1 MRRPSFFPVL
11 IGTGF
16 GSGFSPFAPGTAGA
30 LLATLIWFGLSLLIS
45 ETCLLWTTVALISLF
60 TVAGIWATDRLEPY
74 WGEDPSRVVVDEMV
88 GVWIT
93 LLAAP
98 AGHIWYGLAA
108 FVLFRFFDILKPR
121 SGSDDGRRIGRSV
134 WFHCFNC
141 GEMVDGVEE
150 QSRFAGWRREVWL
163 FMKAQLSAQ
172 IATVIDFLITILL
185 VKLFGIYYLYA
196 TFIGSVV
203 GGIVNCVIN
212 YEWVFKAEDCKKIHV
227 GLKYFIVWGG
237 SILINTWG
245 TFALTEWLAG
255 MKWVNG
261 LLGYY
266 VYDVFILSKITVAL
280 LVAFF
285 WNYYLQRV
293 FVYRNHNLKRFLKQR
308 LEKKIE

>member
-1 MRRPSFFPVL
+1 
-11 IGTGF
+11 
-16 GSGFSPFAPGTAGA
+16 
-30 LLATLIWFGLSLLIS
+30 
-45 ETCLLWTTVALISLF
+45 
-60 TVAGIWATDRLEPY
+60 
-74 WGEDPSRVVVDEMV
+74 
-88 GVWIT
+88 
-93 LLAAP
+93 
-98 AGHIWYGLAA
+98 
-108 FVLFRFFDILKPR
+108 
-121 SGSDDGRRIGRSV
+121 
-134 WFHCFNC
+134 
-141 GEMVDGVEE
+141 MVDGVEE

-285 WNYYLQRV
+285 WNYYCNG
-293 FVYRNHNLKRFLKQR
+293 FSSTGTTT
-308 LEKKIE
+308 

>member
-1 MRRPSFFPVL
+1 MASRAFCQQLFITFFKNFF
-11 IGTGF
+11 IACKAF
-16 GSGFSPFAPGTAGA
+16 IFAA
-30 LLATLIWFGLSLLIS
+30 LL
-45 ETCLLWTTVALISLF
+45 
-60 TVAGIWATDRLEPY
+60 LEPY

-98 AGHIWYGLAA
+98 AGHVWYGLAA
-108 FVLFRFFDILKPR
+108 FVLFRFFDILKPLGIR
-121 SGSDDGRRIGRSV
+121 RMENLPGGVGVMMDEKKEGERIGRSV

-203 GGIVNCVIN
+203 GGR
-212 YEWVFKAEDCKKIHV
+212 
-227 GLKYFIVWGG
+227 
-237 SILINTWG
+237 
-245 TFALTEWLAG
+245 
-255 MKWVNG
+255 M
-261 LLGYY
+261 
-266 VYDVFILSKITVAL
+266 
-280 LVAFF
+280 
-285 WNYYLQRV
+285 
-293 FVYRNHNLKRFLKQR
+293 
-308 LEKKIE
+308 

>member
-1 MRRPSFFPVL
+1 
-11 IGTGF
+11 
-16 GSGFSPFAPGTAGA
+16 
-30 LLATLIWFGLSLLIS
+30 
-45 ETCLLWTTVALISLF
+45 
-60 TVAGIWATDRLEPY
+60 
-74 WGEDPSRVVVDEMV
+74 
-88 GVWIT
+88 
-93 LLAAP
+93 
-98 AGHIWYGLAA
+98 
-108 FVLFRFFDILKPR
+108 
-121 SGSDDGRRIGRSV
+121 
-134 WFHCFNC
+134 
-141 GEMVDGVEE
+141 MVDGVDE

-185 VKLFGIYYLYA
+185 VKLFGVYYLYA

-203 GGIVNCVIN
+203 GGMVNCVIN

-237 SILINTWG
+237 MLYALICSG
-245 TFALTEWLAG
+245 
-255 MKWVNG
+255 VNG

-308 LEKKIE
+308 LEKK

>member
-1 MRRPSFFPVL
+1 
-11 IGTGF
+11 
-16 GSGFSPFAPGTAGA
+16 
-30 LLATLIWFGLSLLIS
+30 
-45 ETCLLWTTVALISLF
+45 
-60 TVAGIWATDRLEPY
+60 
-74 WGEDPSRVVVDEMV
+74 
-88 GVWIT
+88 
-93 LLAAP
+93 
-98 AGHIWYGLAA
+98 
-108 FVLFRFFDILKPR
+108 
-121 SGSDDGRRIGRSV
+121 
-134 WFHCFNC
+134 
-141 GEMVDGVEE
+141 MVDGVEE

-196 TFIGSVV
+196 IFIGSVV